1 MVWVYSHPIRGEV
14 SCCIGLVRH
23 SVLLKL
29 CGQWVKVMKTRLKF
43 VTHTFPYTCMLP
55 VFYHLMSCRAVLCLR
70 GMQNVVVHVCVVL
83 NSVYMPSCP
92 QDNWIIVAFMCK
104 TDKTFIPYLFSFF
117 SPPGTDNE
125 SLEQNF
131 SDLLISFVWIKNH
144 RHLLSSTHTHANKRS
159 QQNHTGEPSFWT
171 DAVVW
176 SKGQKKKKFT
186 GGERVPGPVLEPA
199 AWPSPSTRLSSLY
212 SLPEMLFRACKTVR
226 EVYYLMI
233 D

>member
-1 MVWVYSHPIRGEV
+1 
-14 SCCIGLVRH
+14 
-23 SVLLKL
+23 
-29 CGQWVKVMKTRLKF
+29 MKTRLKF

-70 GMQNVVVHVCVVL
+70 GMQNVVVYVYVAV

-104 TDKTFIPYLFSFF
+104 TNKAFFCTSLLFF
-117 SPPGTDNE
+117 SSRNRQRKLGTKLQWSPNFFCVDLEPPSPT
-125 SLEQNF
+125 L
-131 SDLLISFVWIKNH
+131 KH
-144 RHLLSSTHTHANKRS
+144 THTHANKRS

-176 SKGQKKKKFT
+176 SKGQKKFT

-199 AWPSPSTRLSSLY
+199 AWPSPSTRLSFLY